1 MHKTRSEMPKE
12 WPIVR
17 KGTKYVAVTSHDG
30 ENSIPILF
38 VLRDILKL
46 AQTKKEAQ
54 FILRS
59 GDVKIDN
66 KVRKEEHFPVQAFST
81 ISLEKTGKNYRL
93 LIENGKFDL
102 REITAKEAERKIVK
116 IIGKRMKNKDIQM
129 NLEDGQNFLIKEKFA
144 LGDSAVVNT
153 KERKVEKIL
162 ALKEGAGVKI
172 ISGRYSGEKGKIKEI
187 RLVGKNKAYVI
198 KLKDKE
204 VSIPLETF
212 FVIE

>member
-17 KGTKYVAVTSHDG
+17 KGTKYVAVASHDG

-38 VLRDILKL
+38 VLRDILKI
-46 AQTKKEAQ
+46 ANTKREAQ

-81 ISLEKTGKNYRL
+81 VSFEKTGKNYRL
-93 LIENGKFDL
+93 LVENGKFDL
-102 REITAKEAERKIVK
+102 REISAKEAEVKIVK
-116 IIGKRMKNKDIQM
+116 VIGMKMKGKDLQM

-153 KERKVEKIL
+153 KSRKVEKIL
-162 ALKEGAGVKI
+162 PLKEGANVKI
-172 ISGRYSGEKGKIKEI
+172 ISGKYSGEKGKIKEI
-187 RLVGKNKAYVI
+187 KLIGREKVYAV
-198 KLKDKE
+198 KLKEKE
-204 VSIPLETF
+204 VSIPLKTF
-212 FVIE
+212 FVVE